1 MAYEAYSGGGDD
13 LSEFSSFDSS
23 ARFDSS
29 RLDSARFDSSF
40 RAPDDFKPDHFG
52 LDDNKEG
59 FDDFKGASHGY
70 DHPAP
75 IYENEESA
83 PGMPGM
89 YGFGSESPSEFPQ
102 RDYSAPEY
110 APEFPSAQGEEGYNK
125 ELDEDL
131 FGGAN
136 GGPILPPPEEMH
148 EEGHLLRQWK
158 RENAERLQEK
168 ERVEKE
174 KLQQII
180 DDADD
185 YKDKHKSKREA
196 NREAQMK
203 SNRDKELAYH
213 ADQEHFHKTAGKQYW
228 KAVAELVPKELPAS
242 LEPKG
247 RQMKEKKEKKSTFVA
262 LPGPKP
268 GKATDMGRFRQVLL
282 KLKHNPPAH
291 MIPPPPPP
299 PKPEAKD
306 GAKEGAKGAQIEEV
320 KEGDKGKEN
329 SPAVGESV
337 ADPSKTAPEAP
348 ATPEQPQAELASG
361 LISVS

>member
-13 LSEFSSFDSS
+13 LSEFGSFDSS

-110 APEFPSAQGEEGYNK
+110 NPPDYTSSPVGESYNK

-136 GGPILPPPEEMH
+136 GGGPMLPPPEEMQ

-158 RENAERLQEK
+158 RENMQRLQEK
-168 ERVEKE
+168 ERIEKE

-185 YKDKHKSKREA
+185 YKEKHRIKRET
-196 NREAQMK
+196 NRENQMK
-203 SNRDKELAYH
+203 ANRDKELAYH

-228 KAVAELVPKELPAS
+228 KAVTELVPKELPAS

-268 GKATDMGRFRQVLL
+268 GKPTDMGRFRQVLL

-299 PKPEAKD
+299 PKPEAKEGEKGKD
-306 GAKEGAKGAQIEEV
+306 GKVVEA

-329 SPAVGESV
+329 APAAAA
-337 ADPSKTAPEAP
+337 ADPSKAAPEAP
-348 ATPEQPQAELASG
+348 ATPEQPQNELTSG
-361 LISVS
+361 LIAVS

>member
-1 MAYEAYSGGGDD
+1 MAYEGFSGGADD
-13 LSEFSSFDSS
+13 LSDYSGFDN
-23 ARFDSS
+23 
-29 RLDSARFDSSF
+29 SARFDSSF
-40 RAPDDFKPDHFG
+40 RAPDDYKPDHFG
-52 LDDNKEG
+52 MDDGKEG

-70 DHPAP
+70 DHPPP
-75 IYENEESA
+75 IYENEETGSSA

-102 RDYSAPEY
+102 RDVSAPEY
-110 APEFPSAQGEEGYNK
+110 TPEYTANGNYGKQ
-125 ELDEDL
+125 LDEDL
-131 FGGAN
+131 FAGDN
-136 GGPILPPPEEMH
+136 GGPMLPPPEEMQ
-148 EEGHLLRQWK
+148 EEGAVLRQWK
-158 RENAERLQEK
+158 RENMIRLQEK
-168 ERVEKE
+168 ERMEKE

-185 YKDKHKSKREA
+185 YKDKHRAKRDS

-203 SNRDKELAYH
+203 SNRDKELTYH

-268 GKATDMGRFRQVLL
+268 GKPTDMGRFRQVLL

-306 GAKEGAKGAQIEEV
+306 GAKPEAG
-320 KEGDKGKEN
+320 KEGEKAKDAAP
-329 SPAVGESV
+329 PAESAP
-337 ADPSKTAPEAP
+337 ADAAKAAEAAPAP
-348 ATPEQPQAELASG
+348 ATPEQQPEQGESLMAVA
-361 LISVS
+361 

>member
-1 MAYEAYSGGGDD
+1 MAYDGYSGGADD
-13 LSEFSSFDSS
+13 LSTYSSFDDS

-40 RAPDDFKPDHFG
+40 RAPDDYKPDHFG
-52 LDDNKEG
+52 MDDNREG

-89 YGFGSESPSEFPQ
+89 YGFGMPGSESPSGFPKGE
-102 RDYSAPEY
+102 YSAPGFTDAEY
-110 APEFPSAQGEEGYNK
+110 TSNPAGGSYNK

-131 FGGAN
+131 FGGDN
-136 GGPILPPPEEMH
+136 GGGPMLPPPEEMQ
-148 EEGHLLRQWK
+148 EEGAILRQWK
-158 RENAERLQEK
+158 RENMQRLQEK

-174 KLQQII
+174 KLQQIM
-180 DDADD
+180 DDADE
-185 YKDKHKSKREA
+185 YKEKHKAKRES
-196 NREAQMK
+196 NREAKMK
-203 SNRDKELAYH
+203 ENREKEMVYH
-213 ADQEHFHKTAGKQYW
+213 ADQEHFHKTADKQYW
-228 KAVAELVPKELPAS
+228 KAVTELVPKELPAS
-242 LEPKG
+242 LEPKS

-268 GKATDMGRFRQVLL
+268 GRATDLGRFRQVLL

-299 PKPEAKD
+299 AKAEVKEGEKGAKD
-306 GAKEGAKGAQIEEV
+306 GAAKEGE
-320 KEGDKGKEN
+320 KEKEN
-329 SPAVGESV
+329 GAAVAAPA
-337 ADPSKTAPEAP
+337 ADAAKAPEAP
-348 ATPEQPQAELASG
+348 AAQPEPELIAAA
-361 LISVS
+361 

>member
-1 MAYEAYSGGGDD
+1 MANYEGYSAGADD
-13 LSEFSSFDSS
+13 LSEYSSFDS
-23 ARFDSS
+23 
-29 RLDSARFDSSF
+29 SARFDSSF
-40 RAPDDFKPDHFG
+40 RAPDDYKPDHFG

-70 DHPAP
+70 DHPPP
-75 IYENEESA
+75 IYENDEIGSSG

-89 YGFGSESPSEFPQ
+89 YGFGSESPSDFPQ
-102 RDYSAPEY
+102 RDYP
-110 APEFPSAQGEEGYNK
+110 APEFTPEYSSNPAEGSFNK

-131 FGGAN
+131 FGGDS
-136 GGPILPPPEEMH
+136 GGPMLPPPEEMQ
-148 EEGHLLRQWK
+148 EEGQLLRQWK
-158 RENAERLQEK
+158 RENMLRLQEK
-168 ERVEKE
+168 ERLEKE

-185 YKDKHKSKREA
+185 YKDKHRAKRDT

-203 SNRDKELAYH
+203 ANRDKELAYH

-247 RQMKEKKEKKSTFVA
+247 RQLKEKKEKKSTFVA

-268 GKATDMGRFRQVLL
+268 GKPTDMGRFRQVLL
-282 KLKHNPPAH
+282 KLKHTPPAH

-299 PKPEAKD
+299 PKPEV
-306 GAKEGAKGAQIEEV
+306 KEGAKPDAG
-320 KEGDKGKEN
+320 KEGEKGKEN
-329 SPAVGESV
+329 TPAAEAPP
-337 ADPSKTAPEAP
+337 ADAAKEAEAAPP
-348 ATPEQPQAELASG
+348 ATPEQQPEQAESLMA
-361 LISVS
+361 VA